1 MCSAVCQHIGL
12 WPTARHFPK
21 TKRLA
26 SAAAKAKAI
35 QMIQSEPK
43 LGSQG
48 RRNVTWKY
56 PCAWEDEELLLL
68 LLLLDAMLL

>member
-1 MCSAVCQHIGL
+1 
-12 WPTARHFPK
+12 
-21 TKRLA
+21 
-26 SAAAKAKAI
+26 
-35 QMIQSEPK
+35 MIQSEPK